1 MLPSRSSMMSASE
14 RVRTYTHDGLRF
26 DVSDTGPMN
35 GPIVVLLHGF
45 PQRATCWRRVSRL
58 LNDRGFRTLAP
69 DQRGYSPGARPRSRH
84 AYMLRHLVADIE
96 ALLEFSAR
104 PVQLV
109 GHDWGAVVAWA
120 TAARHPG
127 LLSSLVTISA
137 PHPRAFS
144 RALITSDQA
153 VRSTYAVAFQLP
165 FLPEALASTA
175 PALLESGLR
184 SSGMAEDAIWR
195 FRCEVVEDGAFGP
208 ALGWYRGS
216 TGRPRRTTCSDPG
229 VNHPCVE
236 RPGRR
241 IVPQGCRALRGL
253 RRGALPPGS
262 PAGDQSLGSRGSA
275 RTAGRAHNR
284 AVPRRSRFLTPVTPP
299 GHRSPLTAHRDRIR
313 SSTPVPITVTRREPR
328 QPSRLLKKK
337 NIRAGTPRHRGQP
350 AFVLRQV
357 GRR

>member
-14 RVRTYTHDGLRF
+14 RLRTYTHDGLRF

-69 DQRGYSPGARPRSRH
+69 DQRGYSPGARPRSRR

-153 VRSTYAVAFQLP
+153 ARSTYAVAFQLP
-165 FLPEALASTA
+165 FLPEVLASTA

-184 SSGMAEDAIWR
+184 RSGMAEDAIRR
-195 FRCEVVEDGAFGP
+195 FRREVVEDGAFGP
-208 ALGWYRGS
+208 ALGWYRA
-216 TGRPRRTTCSDPG
+216 
-229 VNHPCVE
+229 
-236 RPGRR
+236 
-241 IVPQGCRALRGL
+241 VPLGLRGGPPAPIRVSTTHVWSDRDVAL
-253 RRGALPPGS
+253 SRTGAELS
-262 PAGDQSLGSRGSA
+262 GDYVEA
-275 RTAGRAHNR
+275 
-284 AVPRRSRFLTPVTPP
+284 PY
-299 GHRSPLTAHRDRIR
+299 
-313 SSTPVPITVTRREPR
+313 
-328 QPSRLLKKK
+328 RLE
-337 NIRAGTPRHRGQP
+337 
-350 AFVLRQV
+350 VLRGISHWVPEEAPERLAELIVEQSPV
-357 GRR
+357 GAGS